1 MKQKGIGI
9 LAFLAVMSTCL
20 TFGAIGCNK
29 KSADTSTSSSVEDE
43 GRKNPRIMVEADE
56 LEFAVEVGERYTMP
70 YAGVYYENLDRV
82 DDAEVRM
89 SLIYSW
95 YDETEGEFVDP
106 YVEIEDTIDN
116 QLILF
121 ADAGK
126 YEIVYKSEGCADV
139 VVTIY
144 ACEKL
149 PSPTNFQVDLAT
161 GKLTWDEVEGAS
173 GYTVTV
179 NGDTEIDV
187 TEESFTSD
195 IFAQDGFYVGVTA
208 KGDNKIWLDSY
219 LGSYQKRLALGDGE
233 LAAFNNPCYEL
244 DIKNGNTNV
253 NPAPSEIEWLAEE
266 DCAGSTDGALKVR
279 LKSGDYGWSVFNVAL
294 QEEIDL
300 PEGSSIEVRFKLK
313 STDYTFNDENLPTMF
328 AFSGVDQHSNS
339 PKDGMYLNPE
349 YNNEWQILRM
359 DSSRLTSYMGKNYL
373 NFNLYNMTRASG
385 KGDLY
390 LDYIRIASSALETPE
405 LAVEEG
411 KLTWAAQENVK
422 EYMVEADVLQ
432 EGGARVQK
440 LYYVTAN
447 EISLADMGISETS
460 QYDVR
465 VRAVSSVATVGS
477 SDWSDWES
485 KRTLTENYLT
495 KLDSALYEKDVC
507 ESTLISGE
515 DTTTYMNQQRVYYTS
530 SSGAEGG
537 SALRVVLRQDYNYTS
552 SHFQLKLTE
561 GIDLAKAADYQ
572 GILVRFKVDY
582 VKLDNTSGLR
592 LQYGGKS
599 TSDNYSGSLYSKRIT
614 ETGKWYDLQLPFE
627 NLEDLYEDGDKT
639 LYFAVLSDK
648 SQAGMRIAID
658 IDYVTYYKALTAP
671 TNVRIDKENNKLV
684 WDAVDGAS
692 GYTVSVNG
700 DERFVE
706 TTEFDLSSVTED
718 AILTVRTES
727 DEEGFAASLDSTSC
741 AVHVFVGKQ
750 VATFNHSSYADDVV
764 AGNPNATVTSGV
776 LSAGFRPA
784 YAPKYD
790 AALGNDGGVEFNLYS
805 GDVGGGKLHAF
816 TVQLYKA
823 LDLTTYDEI
832 SVRFAVPSISSNNLQ
847 KAYFSLLHATDV
859 DNASYT
865 AAPTASSATSL
876 GFTVDEENIQWYTMI
891 LSKAA
896 LNEMGY
902 ETGATTITFGVWSA
916 VSTNKGALSASAR
929 IYLDDIS
936 YSNVLD
942 IPANVAVSDTGLVT
956 WNTVENA
963 DGYIVSVNGEEVTV
977 TTNSYQHADLGL
989 DANFKVRATSTNT
1002 DYDPSLWSVEVS
1014 YVAPRLDEPTNVTVS
1029 DTGLVEWTAVADAD
1043 RYVISVNGE
1052 EYYATTNSYQLTS
1065 LTADAIITVRAVSD
1079 GEWMDSE
1086 WSAEA
1091 YYYALGENELATF
1104 NSAAYVSTVSSVE
1117 GYKWT
1122 GKYRDTPFCEGG
1134 TVKVGL
1140 YLDNYTPQN
1149 TSTNLSA
1156 VKITLPKGLDLTKDS
1171 IVVNFQVYDKSGACY
1186 PTNFTLLKKGDNAN
1200 WNSTDKATLPG
1211 VAVTY
1216 QKDQA
1221 LAITSAQLTEMGY
1234 ATGDRELYFGI
1245 WERSAMSIQVSYGM
1259 WVRFD
1264 NISYGELLG
1273 APANVAVSE
1282 TGLVTWDT
1290 VENADGYIVSV
1301 NGEEV
1306 PVNTNS
1312 YQFPALGA
1320 DAVVKVRATSRNS
1333 YWVTSAWSTEANYV
1347 APTLD
1352 APANVAVSSTGLVT
1366 WDEVDGAEGY
1376 IVSVNGNEFT
1386 VEENSYQLTELLVD
1400 AIVKVRATTTN
1411 KDLANS
1417 PWSAEATYE
1426 APRLDVPANVA
1437 VTDAGVVTWDEVDGA
1452 DGYTVSVNGN
1462 TVEVEENTYQLTELT
1477 ADAVIKVLA
1486 TTTNTN
1492 LASSEWSAE
1501 VKYYAPTDA
1510 LADFANANRGTIS
1523 CLSGFVKGETYRT
1536 APFYENGTVKAGFY
1550 PDRYHAAGG
1559 SSSLAAFKVTL
1570 AKGLDLT
1577 EGGIVVKVQLYDKSG
1592 AVTPDKFTLLT
1603 KDGQST
1609 WQSGSSADFA
1619 GVALTY
1625 QETLEVKF
1633 SSAELQS
1640 MGYATGDTVL
1650 YFGGWIASINAGL
1663 GTGLWFE
1670 LDDISHYEAEGGS
1683 QEPVNTVIADF
1694 SDADNGTISGLNGF
1708 VKGETYRTEPFY
1720 EDGSV
1725 KAGFY
1730 PDRYHAAGGSTEL
1743 AAFKVTLPTGLDL
1756 TKGGI
1761 VVKVQLYDKSG
1772 TVTPDKFTLLTKDGQ
1787 STWQSGSSADF
1798 PGVAL
1803 TYQETLEVKFSSAEL
1818 QAMGYAT
1825 GDTVLHFGGWCAEVN
1840 AGLGVGMWF
1849 ELDEISYYT
1858 EEA

>member
-9 LAFLAVMSTCL
+9 LVFLAVMSTCL
-20 TFGAIGCNK
+20 TFGAIGCGK
-29 KSADTSTSSSVEDE
+29 KSADTSTSSSSSVEDE
-43 GRKNPRIMVEADE
+43 GRKNPRIMVETDE

-89 SLIYSW
+89 SVIYSW
-95 YDETEGEFVDP
+95 YDEAEGAFVDP

-116 QLILF
+116 QLLLF

-144 ACEKL
+144 ACERL
-149 PSPTNFQVDLAT
+149 PSPKNFQVDLAT
-161 GKLTWDEVEGAS
+161 GKITWDKVEGAS

-179 NGDTEIDV
+179 NGDTEVDV

-195 IFAQDGFYVGVTA
+195 IFSQDGFYVGVTA

-219 LGSYQKRLALGDGE
+219 LGSYQKRLALQDGE

-244 DIKNGNTNV
+244 DITNYTGKI
-253 NPAPSEIEWLAEE
+253 NPDPSEIEWLTEE

-279 LKSGDYGWSVFNVAL
+279 LKAGDSGWSVFKVAL
-294 QEEIDL
+294 QKKIDL
-300 PEGSSIEVRFKLK
+300 PVEGGVEVRFKLDT
-313 STDYTFNDENLPTMF
+313 TDYLSNDENLSTLF
-328 AFSGVDQHSNS
+328 AFSGVTKHTNN
-339 PKDGMYLNPE
+339 PKDGIYMNPA
-349 YNNEWQILRM
+349 YNDEWQVLRL
-359 DSSRLTSYMGKNYL
+359 DALRLNSYL
-373 NFNLYNMTRASG
+373 DQEHFHFNLYDLTRGSG

-390 LDYIRIASSALETPE
+390 LDYIRVYESALETPE
-405 LAVEEG
+405 LTVEEG
-411 KLTWAAQENVK
+411 KLTWAAQENVR

-432 EGGARVQK
+432 ADGTRVQK
-440 LYYVTAN
+440 LHYVTAN
-447 EISLADMGISETS
+447 EISFADMGITETS

-477 SDWSDWES
+477 SAWSEWES
-485 KRTLTENYLT
+485 KRTLTDNYLT
-495 KLDSALYEKDVC
+495 KLDSALYEKDADENAVKA
-507 ESTLISGE
+507 SS
-515 DTTTYMNQQRVYYTS
+515 NKQRIYYTN

-537 SALRVVLRQDYNYTS
+537 SALRVVLRQDYNNTS

-561 GIDLAKAADYQ
+561 GINLAKAADYQ
-572 GILVRFKVDY
+572 GILVRFKVDF

-592 LQYGGKS
+592 LQYVGNNGGND
-599 TSDNYSGSLYSKRIT
+599 TGSLYSKRIM

-648 SQAGMRIAID
+648 SQEGMRIAID

-706 TTEFDLSSVTED
+706 TTEFDLSLVTED

-727 DEEGFAASLDSTSC
+727 DEEGFASSLDSTSC

-750 VATFNHSSYADDVV
+750 VATFNHVSYADDVV

-776 LSAGFRPA
+776 LSAGFRPTRE
-784 YAPKYD
+784 PKYD
-790 AALGNDGGVEFNLYS
+790 AALGNDGAVDFNIYS
-805 GDVGGGKLHAF
+805 GDIGGGKLHAF
-816 TVQLYKA
+816 TVQLYKP

-832 SVRFAVPSISSNNLQ
+832 SIRFAVPSISGNNLQ

-859 DNASYT
+859 ANASYT
-865 AAPTASSATSL
+865 TAPTANSATAI
-876 GFTVDEENIQWYTMI
+876 GFTIDETNIQYYTLI

-902 ETGATTITFGVWSA
+902 DTGATAITLGVWSS
-916 VSTNKGALSASAR
+916 VSTNKGALQASAR
-929 IYLDDIS
+929 VYLDDIS

-942 IPANVAVSDTGLVT
+942 IPTVVAVSDTGLVT
-956 WNTVENA
+956 WNAVENA
-963 DGYIVSVNGEEVTV
+963 DGYIVSVNGEEFAV
-977 TTNSYQHADLGL
+977 TTNSYQHADLGA

-1002 DYDPSLWSVEVS
+1002 DYDPSLWSVTVS
-1014 YVAPRLDEPTNVTVS
+1014 YVAPRLDEPTEVTVS
-1029 DTGLVEWTAVADAD
+1029 STGLVEWTAVAEAD
-1043 RYVISVNGE
+1043 GYVVEINGT
-1052 EYYATTNSYQLTS
+1052 EYETATNSYQLTS
-1065 LTADAIITVRAVSD
+1065 LTADAIVKVRATSE

-1104 NSAAYVSTVSSVE
+1104 NTAAYVSTVSGVE

-1122 GKYRDTPFCEGG
+1122 GKYRTAPFCEGG

-1140 YLDNYTPQN
+1140 YLDNYTPEN

-1156 VKITLPKGLDLTKDS
+1156 VKINLPKGLDLTKDS

-1200 WNSTDKATLPG
+1200 WNSTDKTTLPG
-1211 VAVTY
+1211 VAVTF

-1234 ATGDRELYFGI
+1234 VTGDTELYFGI
-1245 WERSAMSIQVSYGM
+1245 WERTAMSIQVSYGM

-1264 NISYGELLG
+1264 NIAYGELLT

-1306 PVNTNS
+1306 AVTTNS

-1320 DAVVKVRATSRNS
+1320 NATVKVRATSRNS
-1333 YWVTSAWSTEANYV
+1333 YWVTSDWSAEANFV
-1347 APTLD
+1347 APTLN
-1352 APANVAVSSTGLVT
+1352 APANVAVSSAGVVT

-1386 VEENSYQLTELLVD
+1386 VEENSYQLTELLED
-1400 AIVKVRATTTN
+1400 AVIKVLATTTN

-1417 PWSAEATYE
+1417 PWSAEANYE

-1437 VTDAGVVTWDEVDGA
+1437 VTDAGVVTWDAVDGA

-1486 TTTNTN
+1486 TTTNTS
-1492 LASSEWSAE
+1492 LASSLWSTE

-1523 CLSGFVKGETYRT
+1523 GLTGFVKGDGYRT
-1536 APFYENGTVKAGFY
+1536 APFYEDGTMKAGFY

-1559 SSSLAAFKVTL
+1559 STELAAFKVTL

-1609 WQSGSSADFA
+1609 WQSGSSADFP

-1625 QETLEVKF
+1625 QEWLEVKF

-1640 MGYATGDTVL
+1640 LGYATGDTVL
-1650 YFGGWIASINAGL
+1650 YFGGWIASLQASL
-1663 GTGLWFE
+1663 GTGLWFQ
-1670 LDDISHYEAEGGS
+1670 LDDISHYEAEGGVV
-1683 QEPVNTVIADF
+1683 ENPVIADF
-1694 SDADNGTISGLNGF
+1694 SDADNGTLSGLEGF
-1708 VKGETYRTEPFY
+1708 VHTDTPYRTEPFY
-1720 EDGSV
+1720 EADTL
-1725 KAGFY
+1725 KAGIRL
-1730 PDRYHAAGGSTEL
+1730 DRYHAAGGSTKL

-1756 TKGGI
+1756 SKDGI
-1761 VVKVQLYDKSG
+1761 AVKVQIYDKSG
-1772 TVTPDKFTLLTKDGQ
+1772 VLTFDKFTLLTKDGQ
-1787 STWQSGSSADF
+1787 SSWQSGSSADF
-1798 PGVAL
+1798 IGVAM
-1803 TYQETLEVKFSSAEL
+1803 TYQEWMEVKLSSADL

-1825 GDTVLHFGGWCAEVN
+1825 GDTELYFGGWVTNDNLQASTN
-1840 AGLGVGMWF
+1840 TGLWF
-1849 ELDEISYYT
+1849 QLDEISYYT
-1858 EEA
+1858 EA